1 MRTGALNN
9 EDLKVEVDINS
20 DLRLSKSDLR
30 KKIMLTR
37 GAAAHLAP
45 RIRPCPMAKITQNS
59 VERESLL
66 FTEIFFSKRVL
77 LLHMYCRSFQYMYVL

>member
-45 RIRPCPMAKITQNS
+45 RDPPLPYGQNH
-59 VERESLL
+59 
-66 FTEIFFSKRVL
+66 TKQ
-77 LLHMYCRSFQYMYVL
+77 C